1 MYPFRTIPKTQAI
14 RPQNPYVSNLN
25 CGVCLQNT
33 YDYSPFGVGGKVCGA
48 ITDKI
53 IGNKELLK
61 SGTNGFINEKL
72 SDLEE
77 KKTMDKQD

>member
-1 MYPFRTIPKTQAI
+1 MKQTDW
-14 RPQNPYVSNLN
+14 
-25 CGVCLQNT
+25 VCLQNT

>member
-1 MYPFRTIPKTQAI
+1 LRTASFS
-14 RPQNPYVSNLN
+14 YVSDNQFRCTSSN
-25 CGVCLQNT
+25 YAGVCLQNT
-33 YDYSPFGVGGKVCGA
+33 YDYSLFGVGGMVCGA
-48 ITDKI
+48 IKDKI

>member
-1 MYPFRTIPKTQAI
+1 MITFRTI
-14 RPQNPYVSNLN
+14 RENPYLMKKTDW
-25 CGVCLQNT
+25 VCLQNT
-33 YDYSPFGVGGKVCGA
+33 YDYSLFGVGGMVCGA
-48 ITDKI
+48 IKDKI